1 MFVAE
6 SEMSGTRTVRQAD
19 AAVCLPELSG
29 FAIQLIN
36 IGHIK
41 AKVTDQD
48 FIPCTAARFTCRYT
62 GGSRRENGARHLNSG
77 HRGRPFRCRNQRP
90 EEIHRVHRH

>member
-41 AKVTDQD
+41 AKITDQD
-48 FIPCTAARFTCRYT
+48 FIPLCIKNSKMRMRPLLPVRRIITDTAIPAEVAERT
-62 GGSRRENGARHLNSG
+62 EPA
-77 HRGRPFRCRNQRP
+77 
-90 EEIHRVHRH
+90 I